1 MRKDQLHSTGAKA
14 RVGRARKTRA
24 DLEQQLKAC
33 RRDIAHARERLVEA
47 TKQQTAT
54 SEMLRIISSSPIQ
67 SVLDAMAENA
77 ARLCDANNAEIFRL
91 EDNLL
96 RLAASFGEIPVVI
109 HAYQGVLVNRDTV
122 TGRAACDRRT
132 IHVHDLAA
140 EAGEYPV
147 GSSNAKREGHRTTL
161 GTPLLRQGTPIGVI
175 LARRREIRPFSDKQI
190 ELLETFADE
199 AVIAIENVRL
209 FEAEKQRTLAL
220 AHANRDLAQRE
231 AKIRRLVDANIIGI
245 FIWDFDGRI
254 LEANDAFLDIVGYDY
269 EDLAAGRI
277 RWTDL
282 TPPEWRDRDT
292 RLIQEHKVT
301 GTLPP
306 FEKEYFRKDGSR
318 VPVLIGVAT
327 FEEGGN
333 QGVAF
338 VLDLTE
344 RKRAEEALRESE
356 AKFRDYAETASD
368 WFWEIGQ
375 DYKFTLLTENA
386 FGSHAADR
394 IGTACWDHA
403 LDLETEPEKW
413 RLVRATLDSRKPFR
427 DFVYRGLGGNG
438 SPMHVRASGKPVF
451 DANGEFRGYRGTGTD
466 VTAIMR
472 AQEALRESERSAR
485 SAFDGIAGLV
495 SILAPNGEV
504 EAANRQFLEYFGSLE
519 WVKNWETNDAVHP
532 EDLPRVAELFKRAIA
547 SGVPFQHE
555 LRLRRFDGEYRW
567 FENRGVPI
575 RDDAGRIVRWYV
587 LLTDIE
593 DRTQALAR
601 LEQMQSD
608 FAHMNRVSMMGE
620 LAASLSHEITQPIAS
635 ARNNARAAQNY
646 LNKKPPHLD
655 EVREALACVVDDTDR
670 AGDIIDRIRDHIKKA
685 PPRKEHFDLNE
696 AIDEVIVLGQSA
708 IIKNR
713 VWVQTRLSEG
723 LPPIHGDR
731 IQLQQVVMNLL
742 LNAVEAMGSVE
753 RKPRELL
760 ISTKQDHTGVL
771 VAVRDSGPGI
781 DPSHLERVFDA
792 FFTTKSNGTG
802 MGLSICR
809 SIIKAHGGR
818 LWAETNEPRGTV
830 FQFTLPSAENTS

>member
-1 MRKDQLHSTGAKA
+1 
-14 RVGRARKTRA
+14 
-24 DLEQQLKAC
+24 
-33 RRDIAHARERLVEA
+33 
-47 TKQQTAT
+47 
-54 SEMLRIISSSPIQ
+54 MLRIISSSPIQ

-575 RDDAGRIVRWYV
+575 RDDTGRIARWYV

-593 DRTQALAR
+593 DRKRALAR
-601 LEQMQSD
+601 LDQMQSD

-620 LAASLSHEITQPIAS
+620 YAAELSHEITQPIAS
-635 ARNNARAAQNY
+635 AHNNARAAQNF
-646 LNKKPPHLD
+646 LDMQPPDLS
-655 EVREALACVVDDTDR
+655 EVREALSCVVGDTER
-670 AGDIIDRIRDHIKKA
+670 AGDIVDRIRDNIKKE
-685 PPRKEHFDLNE
+685 PPRKDYFDLNA
-696 AIDEVIVLGQSA
+696 AINEVIVLARSA
-708 IIKNR
+708 INKNG
-713 VWVQTRLSEG
+713 VSVQARLAEG
-723 LPPIHGDR
+723 LFPVQGDR
-731 IQLQQVVMNLL
+731 VQLQQVILNLL
-742 LNAVEAMGSVE
+742 LNACEAMGSSDAGT
-753 RKPRELL
+753 RNLS
-760 ISTKQDHTGVL
+760 ISTEQDHTGFL

-781 DPSHLERVFDA
+781 DPAHLKRIFDA
-792 FFTTKSNGTG
+792 FYTTKSSGVG

-809 SIIKAHGGR
+809 SIIAAHGGR
-818 LWAETNEPRGTV
+818 LWAEANEPRGAV
-830 FQFTLPSAENTS
+830 FQFTLPGAQVGS